1 MRDVLYIDELLHCV
15 HVYNI
20 QYLYETL
27 HLKKNTSHIVLS
39 KIKTLRYYVY

>member
-15 HVYNI
+15 HVHNI

-27 HLKKNTSHIVLS
+27 HLKEKKHIIHCIV
-39 KIKTLRYYVY
+39 